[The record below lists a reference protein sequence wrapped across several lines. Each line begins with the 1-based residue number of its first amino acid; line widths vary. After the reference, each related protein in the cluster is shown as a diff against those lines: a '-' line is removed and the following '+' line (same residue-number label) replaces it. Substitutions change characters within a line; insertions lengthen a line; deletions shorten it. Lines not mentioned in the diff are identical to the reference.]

1 VRGRNELDNPSEW
14 IVIIHAPAAG
24 NIQSFMAQFA
34 DEPTI
39 TGLGEPATADLAG
52 YPGLQQDFAALPN
65 PDFSGNPNDDIPPGV
80 VFIEAVEQ
88 FFVPGFIWVTST
100 PEALLRFVVVDAG
113 DGLLFV
119 YFEAPP
125 ADFEALSSDADL
137 MLQTLA
143 PESP

>member
-1 VRGRNELDNPSEW
+1 
-14 IVIIHAPAAG
+14 
-24 NIQSFMAQFA
+24 
-34 DEPTI
+34 
-39 TGLGEPATADLAG
+39 
-52 YPGLQQDFAALPN
+52 
-65 PDFSGNPNDDIPPGV
+65 
-80 VFIEAVEQ
+80 
-88 FFVPGFIWVTST
+88 VTST

-119 YFEAPP
+119 YLEAPP